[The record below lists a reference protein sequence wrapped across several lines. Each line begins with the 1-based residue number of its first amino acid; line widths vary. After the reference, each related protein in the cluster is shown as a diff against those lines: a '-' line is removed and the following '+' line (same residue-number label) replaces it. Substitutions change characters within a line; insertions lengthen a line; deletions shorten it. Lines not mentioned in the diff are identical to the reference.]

1 MITVAPLQAAD
12 RPAWQALFEGYIAFY
27 ERAESPSF
35 YEHKW
40 AEFQDGTR
48 IHALGAFEDGV
59 LLGITHFFAHP
70 STSGPDVCYLQ
81 DLFTAPAARGR
92 GVGRAL
98 IAAVEE
104 WARERGCGRLY
115 WQTKEDNATARLLYD
130 KVATL
135 SPFVRYV
142 VELG

>member
-1 MITVAPLQAAD
+1 MITVAPLRPQD
-12 RPAWQALFEGYIAFY
+12 RTTWQTLFEGYTTFY
-27 ERAESPSF
+27 ERTETPEF
-35 YEHKW
+35 YERMW
-40 AEFQDGTR
+40 AEFQAGTR
-48 IHALGAFEDGV
+48 VHALGAYDGETLV
-59 LLGITHFFAHP
+59 GITHFFAHP

-81 DLFTAPAARGR
+81 DLFTDPAARGR

-98 IAAVEE
+98 IAAVER
-104 WARERGCGRLY
+104 WARDQGCGRLY

-142 VELG
+142 VEL